1 MENALIKEP
10 QTESTAEKTLY
21 TNHDRF
27 ITLYNK
33 INKGKQVDN
42 NKEFT
47 DSEVTLFLDK
57 NIEEIIKSSELTIF
71 SPEVIAKICCKK
83 FPKHYFKSQIG
94 AKIEDFA
101 IKKFSEIFEP
111 SSSFH
116 NLTSLQIDACIE
128 HLKNNI
134 KTNEQSEYVRKLC
147 LKLLVTPLFV
157 SKDNFESCMDI
168 LITNFHDDIFSDL
181 YEIFAN
187 ISDFKKTKEIP
198 LIFVPEKIKANCEKL
213 KNKLTDANII
223 KDWRDEYYNYAAK
236 SLSKLSGIID
246 DNFDFSKNLIYL
258 KDIIKIIHDDNQIK
272 DHLESFILTVY
283 PKIKISTKSEVQ
295 FTSNFT
301 DFFNIAMLC
310 MQKEQNQKQ
319 LISNLNNFSNIS
331 TETKIDI
338 MKYYLDKA
346 DYATTDYTEVKGQ
359 IASLFVEYLND
370 TEIEDRI
377 KENLQKH
384 IFEYICSSNNDNVLQ
399 NFLDTYNSTEK
410 KADICKKLLEKV
422 KDENIVQ
429 LNSLIT
435 FCFNAKNQTVIGDAT
450 IKDLILSLSSL
461 KNKDNI
467 LIEYFSK
474 LILDKKFSDE
484 IRECV
489 LNKFYNSLS
498 NDDKRLFIKT
508 LFNNNNSSF
517 ENLTFIIGDIENIK
531 HIISLE
537 KGVKTIEMIDSL
549 VDSLFTLENSDTYVT
564 AFIRELLNQESTKED
579 TTLFEKII
587 EKLNDYYGSYPEII
601 TKSFIAIALGG
612 SEESKKNV
620 VNKFYNPLDETKK
633 IDFVKQLW
641 IENENSLEGTHDS
654 YKEYYSDILTS
665 DQAVSKL
672 KEFINSKDSKG
683 FKDLFFE
690 NEKLSLD
697 NQKAIIDYF
706 FERMN

>member
-1 MENALIKEP
+1 MENALIKEN
-10 QTESTAEKTLY
+10 QTESNVEKPLY
-21 TNHDRF
+21 TNHDKF

-33 INKGKQVDN
+33 IKKGKQVDN

-47 DSEVTLFLDK
+47 DSEVTEFLDK
-57 NIEEIIKSSELTIF
+57 HIEEIIKSSELSIF
-71 SPEVIAKICCKK
+71 STEVIAKICCKK

-116 NLTSLQIDACIE
+116 NLSSLQINACIE
-128 HLKNNI
+128 YLKDNVE
-134 KTNEQSEYVRKLC
+134 TNGQSEYVRKFC
-147 LKLLVTPLFV
+147 LKLLETPLFV

-168 LITNFHDDIFSDL
+168 LISNFHDDIFSDL

-187 ISDFKKTKEIP
+187 ISDFKKIKEIP
-198 LIFVPEKIKANCEKL
+198 QVFVPEKIKAKCEKL

-246 DNFDFSKNLIYL
+246 NNFDFSKNLIYL

-331 TETKIDI
+331 TEMKIDI
-338 MKYYLDKA
+338 MKHYLDKA
-346 DYATTDYTEVKGQ
+346 NYVEVKVQ
-359 IASLFVEYLND
+359 IASLFVEYLKD
-370 TEIEDRI
+370 SEIEDRI

-384 IFEYICSSNNDNVLQ
+384 VFEYICSSNNNNVLQ
-399 NFLDTYNSTEK
+399 NFLDTYNSTEE
-410 KADICKKLLEKV
+410 KAEICKKILESLKNDNE
-422 KDENIVQ
+422 KILE
-429 LNSLIT
+429 LKSLIT
-435 FCFNAKNQTVIGDAT
+435 FCFNAENQTVIGDAT
-450 IKDLILSLSSL
+450 IKDLIVSLSSL

-474 LILDKKFSDE
+474 LILDMKFSDE

-498 NDDKRLFIKT
+498 DDDKKKFIKT

-531 HIISLE
+531 RVISLG
-537 KGVKTIEMIDSL
+537 KSVNSIKMIGSL
-549 VDSLFTLENSDTYVT
+549 VDSLFKLENSDTYVT

-579 TTLFEKII
+579 STLFEKII
-587 EKLNDYYGSYPEII
+587 EKLNDYYDSYPEII

-620 VNKFYNPLDETKK
+620 VNKFFNPLDETKK

-641 IENENSLEGTHDS
+641 IENENSLERTHDS
-654 YKEYYSDILTS
+654 YREYYLDILTS

-706 FERMN
+706 FERIN